1 MTITDDQV
9 AALFSYLSARSHVES
24 ADAERQFLT
33 LARTG
38 SLDGVEV
45 LIYGAFAAAARHR
58 FSPTWTSAEIVRFV
72 AEFRS
77 SSAEAASLVSASA
90 AENQLRRALGE
101 KLTTRPDEETRA
113 RAQLILLAALT
124 VGFTPHE
131 LDELLSQGR
140 TLVDSL
146 AAKDS

>member
-1 MTITDDQV
+1 V
-9 AALFSYLSARSHVES
+9 V
-24 ADAERQFLT
+24 
-33 LARTG
+33 
-38 SLDGVEV
+38 GV
-45 LIYGAFAAAARHR
+45 
-58 FSPTWTSAEIVRFV
+58 V

-90 AENQLRRALGE
+90 AENQLRGALGE

-131 LDELLSQGR
+131 LDELLSEGR
-140 TLVDSL
+140 TLADSL
-146 AAKDS
+146 AAADS